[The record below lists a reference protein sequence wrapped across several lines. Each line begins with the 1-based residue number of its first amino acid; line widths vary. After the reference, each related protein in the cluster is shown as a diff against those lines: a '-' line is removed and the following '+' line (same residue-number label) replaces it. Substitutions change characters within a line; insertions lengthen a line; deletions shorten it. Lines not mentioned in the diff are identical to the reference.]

1 MAALASPRR
10 RLLAVALLLATPW
23 TVLLIVRPDGTAV
36 NGLFPL
42 FVLDVNA
49 GVEPPLRFIPTWRF
63 FLAGGGIPRNP
74 ELWPASIL
82 LYLVAL
88 ASAVA
93 GVVTDREDLRLT
105 GGVLALAGLAG
116 LGVAYSFTHRLAYT
130 PVPVGSLLA
139 LALAWWYYAPAF
151 GNDAA
156 E

>member
-1 MAALASPRR
+1 MAGRASPRR

-42 FVLDVNA
+42 FVLDANA
-49 GVEPPLRFIPTWRF
+49 AVEPPLRVIPTWRF

-82 LYLVAL
+82 LYFVAL

-93 GVVTDREDLRLT
+93 GVVADWEDPRLT
-105 GGVLALAGLAG
+105 GGTLALAGAAG
-116 LGVAYSFTHRLAYT
+116 LGVAYSFSHRLAYT
-130 PVPVGSLLA
+130 PVPVGALLA
-139 LALAWWYYAPAF
+139 LALAWWYYGPAF
-151 GNDAA
+151 RDAVV